1 MQKRS
6 AKGERKRRKEQ
17 GKVQRYW
24 QPKREKRRG
33 REKCGENWE
42 KAPPAAAA
50 KFRGE
55 ARQGEARRVAL
66 RFYE

>member
-6 AKGERKRRKEQ
+6 AKGERDSGGAKES
-17 GKVQRYW
+17 K
-24 QPKREKRRG
+24 EIL
-33 REKCGENWE
+33 
-42 KAPPAAAA
+42 AA
-50 KFRGE
+50 KKGETKEGERSVERTGRRRRQQQLLNFE